1 LEKREASKVQRK
13 FVVSDPE
20 KCTGCG
26 VCELVCSA
34 VKEGGFN
41 PLFSRIRMSR
51 IEPFAFMAIACRLC
65 ETPKCVKSCPRKALT
80 VDEETG
86 IILVDEQRCD
96 GCRWCM
102 EACEF
107 GVIFV
112 HKDKRISTVCDLCQL
127 DPKCVTFCPQ
137 EALSLMT
144 GEELGQKMRRRA
156 FKKLLSETLET
167 KTTSKG
173 SKNS

>member
-1 LEKREASKVQRK
+1 VLKVQRK
-13 FVVSDPE
+13 FLVSDPE

-34 VKEGGFN
+34 TKEGGFN

-51 IEPFAFMAIACRLC
+51 IEPFANMAIACRLC
-65 ETPKCVKSCPRKALT
+65 EKPKCVKSCPRKALT
-80 VDEETG
+80 TDEETG
-86 IILVDEQRCD
+86 AILVDEQKCD

-112 HKDKRISTVCDLCQL
+112 HKDKKISTVCDLCQL
-127 DPKCVTFCPQ
+127 DPKCVAFCPQ

-156 FKKLLSETLET
+156 FKKLLSETLEA
-167 KTTSKG
+167 KKTSKT
-173 SKNS
+173 SRNT

>member
-1 LEKREASKVQRK
+1 MIRK

-26 VCELVCSA
+26 ICELVCSG

-41 PLFSRIRMSR
+41 PLLSRIRMVR
-51 IEPFAFMAIACRLC
+51 LEPFSNMAISCRLC

-80 VDEETG
+80 ADENTG
-86 IILVDEQRCD
+86 VIVVDEQKCD

-112 HKDKRISTVCDLCQL
+112 HKDKRTSQVCDLCQL
-127 DPKCVTFCPQ
+127 NPKCVTFCPQ
-137 EALSLMT
+137 EALQLMT
-144 GEELGQKMRRRA
+144 GEELGQKMRKRA
-156 FKKLLSETLET
+156 IAKLVSETSGAEMS
-167 KTTSKG
+167 SKP
-173 SKNS
+173 NDA